1 MENNKV
7 KKLVEKYKLSNII
20 KVILLLIVLFL
31 VYRIFI
37 ESSNKNIYKS
47 IYNNNNYNYNNN
59 NFKNIY
65 EGFTATLG
73 NTIYGNIISLY
84 DQQNIPVYSKN
95 TCIFKLSDVFRID
108 TLIFNFNTSQNFT
121 ISFTDGNGNIKNIK
135 GDSSTGSPPV
145 FSGMSNNI
153 QSIQDEN
160 NLIVYTSQIILTLID
175 KTIILDDTKLTS
187 FGIYG
192 GDKNLPSFDT
202 YNTLSNTLEYS
213 ESSFALQP
221 TSSSPANNILNTYNF
236 NQSNDTMIYALKLNL
251 SGNGLQITKPT
262 LTEAPFNIIVTYE
275 NSLYYKNIFTIK
287 NKYIIR
293 NDYNIVNDDKSTLF
307 IFLTEPII
315 ANKITFT
322 IQKIATKSAPSQSI
336 MINVTNLKV
345 LDKTP
350 SNTEISD
357 YKQSVNLITS
367 SQNDSSNN
375 TNICPS
381 INELVDTQ
389 NKTQQICDNME
400 YQDKIKSEKLRL
412 ERNKQYLLKLKDQQ
426 DQIEQLNTAIQSL
439 EDKRQAR
446 ALVSDQA
453 RVLQY
458 QKQKEDSSTIRDLA
472 NQRLES
478 QANNQLYM
486 NVSVNN

>member
-7 KKLVEKYKLSNII
+7 KKLIEKYKLTNII

-37 ESSNKNIYKS
+37 ESSHKNSY
-47 IYNNNNYNYNNN
+47 

-84 DQQNIPVYSKN
+84 DQRNIPVYSKN

-121 ISFTDGNGNIKNIK
+121 ISFRDGNGNIKNIK
-135 GDSSTGSPPV
+135 GDNSTGSPPV
-145 FSGMSNNI
+145 FSRMSNNI

-160 NLIVYTSQIILTLID
+160 NLIVYTSEIILTLTD

-192 GDKNLPSFDT
+192 GDKNLPTFDT
-202 YNTLSNTLEYS
+202 YDTLSNTLEYS

-221 TSSSPANNILNTYNF
+221 SSTSPTSNISDTYIF
-236 NQSNDTMIYALKLNL
+236 NQSNDTMIYSLKLDL
-251 SGNGLQITKPT
+251 TGSTGLQVNKPI
-262 LTEAPFNIIVTYE
+262 LTEAPFNIIITYE

-293 NDYNIVNDDKSTLF
+293 NDYNIISDDKTTLF

-322 IQKIATKSAPSQSI
+322 IQKISTKATPSQKI
-336 MINVTNLKV
+336 MINITNLKV

-350 SNTEISD
+350 STTEISD